1 MSKKIYSDIASNAI
15 DSVII
20 DNETNQVVVKYK
32 SSEKSYTYST
42 EDAEEFNTQL
52 LAEFDDL
59 ETASIGK
66 FMNQSVSQG
75 KLQLIQD

>member
-59 ETASIGK
+59 ETTSIGK

-75 KLQLIQD
+75 TLKLIQE